1 MVTIEIKMCQTQ
13 MKSFYYFFFYI
24 KIFFLIYK
32 NVLRLIK
39 KTKKKVP
46 ENARERY
53 LTKEEKQKSG
63 NMGVNDIKTS
73 LQIKTEG
80 WLSIGKNI
88 INH

>member
-1 MVTIEIKMCQTQ
+1 MSDPDEIFLLFLFLHKH
-13 MKSFYYFFFYI
+13 
-24 KIFFLIYK
+24 FFLIYK

-39 KTKKKVP
+39 KRKKVP

>member
-1 MVTIEIKMCQTQ
+1 MSDPDEIFLLFLFLHKN
-13 MKSFYYFFFYI
+13 FFFDI
-24 KIFFLIYK
+24 QKCLK
-32 NVLRLIK
+32 AHKK

-53 LTKEEKQKSG
+53 LTKEEKQKCG